1 MNIDYFVNKL
11 KYNIEFCPD
20 KESIKINKKKKSSY
34 TSIAKDLKKKYSDQK
49 VLLVADS
56 NIDKKI
62 TKYLIHDLKISF
74 PKINILYIQGEKK
87 NKNIKVL
94 FEILD
99 KFFDKRFIKKSI
111 LISMGGGVVGDV
123 CGLASS
129 LYLRGLM
136 HFHIP
141 TTMTSIIDSCIGGKT
156 GINYKGAINSIGTY
170 YHPKKVYISKNIIDL
185 LPQREYLAGIPEI
198 IKCGLIKNNPILKM
212 LQNKKN
218 YLKRNFNFLSKVI
231 RHTLLTKIHFFKN
244 DFYEE
249 GKRLN
254 LNFGHTFAH
263 AIEMALDKK
272 NKVDKIRHG
281 EAVGIGILCEI
292 FYANGRNKDFYLTK
306 SLLEKYN
313 LPINLKRLVKNE
325 NMNILKKKIFK
336 NIFLDKKRI
345 NKYPR
350 YVYLKSAGK
359 TKIIEMKDFKKIK
372 QTIQK
377 IIF

>member
-1 MNIDYFVNKL
+1 MNINYFINKK
-11 KYNIEFCPD
+11 KYEIEFCPD
-20 KESIKINKKKKSSY
+20 KEGIKIKKKKNSH
-34 TSIAKDLKKKYSDQK
+34 TVLANDLKKNYSNQK
-49 VLLVADS
+49 ILLVVDS
-56 NIDKKI
+56 NIDKKV

-74 PKINILYIQGEKK
+74 PKMNTLYIHGEKT

-94 FEILD
+94 FKILD
-99 KFFDKRFIKKSI
+99 KFFDNRFIKRSV
-111 LISMGGGVVGDV
+111 LISFGGGVVGDI

-141 TTMTSIIDSCIGGKT
+141 TTMTSITDSCIGGKT

-170 YHPKKVYISKNIIDL
+170 YHPKKVYISKNILSL
-185 LPQREYLAGIPEI
+185 LPDREYLAGIPEI
-198 IKCGLIKNNPILKM
+198 IKCGLIENNPTLKM
-212 LQNKKN
+212 LQNKRKI
-218 YLKRNFNFLSKVI
+218 LRKDFSFVSKI
-231 RHTLLTKIHFFKN
+231 IKYTLQTKINFFKN
-244 DFYEE
+244 DVYEE

-281 EAVGIGILCEI
+281 EAVGVGILCEI
-292 FYANGRNKDFYLTK
+292 YYSHGKNKDFYLTK
-306 SLLEKYN
+306 RILESFD
-313 LPINLKRLVKNE
+313 LPVNIKKFVKEKEINNLKN
-325 NMNILKKKIFK
+325 KIFK

-345 NKYPR
+345 NQYPR
-350 YVYLKSAGK
+350 YIHLKSIGK
-359 TKIIEMKDFKKIK
+359 TKISEMKNFEKIK
-372 QTIQK
+372 KTIQE